1 MPLRVY
7 SCSRRAGR
15 QAWSAPWPGCRSSQ
29 TRRSSRSATTSPRA
43 APQEVQDWLRAHPRW
58 SFQFTPTH
66 ASWLNQVE
74 IFFSI
79 LVRRLLKYD
88 IFTSEED
95 LAEQILAYVETHK
108 QTAKPFKWTYTAK
121 TLEA

>member
-1 MPLRVY
+1 MASKTRNRFDLIRF
-7 SCSRRAGR
+7 
-15 QAWSAPWPGCRSSQ
+15 PGHLDSEIPVLADQKIVAISDNLS
-29 TRRSSRSATTSPRA
+29 TRGT
-43 APQEVQDWLRAHPRW
+43 QEVQDWLGAHPRW

-79 LVRRLLKYD
+79 LVRRLLKHD

-121 TLEA
+121 TLEV